1 VDRRAIY
8 RKTPKGLSEIS
19 GKDRT
24 VDRRLRPLLILVDG
38 YRTATHIHSL
48 IGGIGIREEDFDRL
62 IAGGFIEAISLPKM
76 GGPRPGTAANDPG
89 DAAQTAATIQKRSA
103 IDRYTDGKR
112 YLTET
117 AADRLGIWSFIFVL
131 KLEKCSSPED
141 LMALV
146 PEFEEAIGRKLD
158 KSYGRHCR
166 QIAESI
172 LRD

>member
-8 RKTPKGLSEIS
+8 RKTPRGQSEII
-19 GKDRT
+19 GKERT

-38 YRTATHIHSL
+38 YRSATHIHSL
-48 IGGIGIREEDFDRL
+48 IGGIGIREEDFDFL
-62 IAGGFIEAISLPKM
+62 IANGFIEAIAL
-76 GGPRPGTAANDPG
+76 PRPGTAANDPG
-89 DAAQTAATIQKRSA
+89 DPAQTSAAPIQKRSA

-117 AADRLGIWSFIFVL
+117 AADRLGIWSFMFVL
-131 KLEKCSSPED
+131 KLEKCSSAED

-158 KSYGRHCR
+158 KSYARHCR

>member
-8 RKTPKGLSEIS
+8 RKTPKGLSEIT
-19 GKDRT
+19 GRDRT

-48 IGGIGIREEDFDRL
+48 IGGIGIREEDFDHL
-62 IAGGFIEAISLPKM
+62 IEGGFIEAIALPKA
-76 GGPRPGTAANDPG
+76 GPRPGTAANDPG
-89 DAAQTAATIQKRSA
+89 DPAQGPLIQKRSVV
-103 IDRYTDGKR
+103 DRYTDGKR

-117 AADRLGIWSFIFVL
+117 AADRLGIWSFMFVL

-141 LMALV
+141 LLALV

-158 KSYGRHCR
+158 KSYARHCR

-172 LRD
+172 LQE